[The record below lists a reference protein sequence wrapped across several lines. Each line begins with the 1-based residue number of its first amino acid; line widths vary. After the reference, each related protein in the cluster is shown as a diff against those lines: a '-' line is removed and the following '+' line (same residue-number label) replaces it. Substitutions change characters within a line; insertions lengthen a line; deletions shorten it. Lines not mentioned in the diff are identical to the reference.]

1 MVVPKLGAV
10 KNELGLAHNFMLFER
25 SSYMAMGKCHAL

>member
-10 KNELGLAHNFMLFER
+10 KNDLGLAHNFMLFEL
-25 SSYMAMGKCHAL
+25 YGNGY